1 MKERKLKKKE
11 AMIVSRILEDV
22 NFKYYVEY
30 LLSNKIDKILK
41 TGENKYEKIL
51 MIMGDV
57 MAFVLQNMNKAEE
70 NIDELIMSY
79 RNINQDQVNDMDID
93 EFTSTLKTIF
103 MAGIPNILTDYVDLT
118 EVKKKLKELKKNM
131 EKENY

>member
-30 LLSNKIDKILK
+30 LLSNKIDKILR
-41 TGENKYEKIL
+41 TGENKQEKIL

-57 MAFVLQNMNKAEE
+57 MAFILQNMNKAEE

-103 MAGIPNILTDYVDLT
+103 MAGIPNILADYVDLT

>member
-30 LLSNKIDKILK
+30 LLSNKIDKILR
-41 TGENKYEKIL
+41 TGENKHEKIL

-57 MAFVLQNMNKAEE
+57 MAFILQNMNKAEE

-103 MAGIPNILTDYVDLT
+103 MAGIPNILADYVDLT

>member
-22 NFKYYVEY
+22 NFKYYIEY
-30 LLSNKIDKILK
+30 LLSNKIDKILMS
-41 TGENKYEKIL
+41 GQNKHEKIL
-51 MIMGDV
+51 MLMGDV
-57 MAFVLQNMNKAEE
+57 MAFILQNMNKAEE
-70 NIDELIMSY
+70 NIDDLIKSY
-79 RNINQDQVNDMDID
+79 KKINQEQVDDMDVD
-93 EFTSTLKTIF
+93 EYIGTLKTVF
-103 MAGIPNILTDYVDLT
+103 MAGVPAVIADYVDLT

>member
-41 TGENKYEKIL
+41 TGENKHEKIL

-79 RNINQDQVNDMDID
+79 RNINQAQVDDMDID

-103 MAGIPNILTDYVDLT
+103 MAGIPNILADYVDLT

>member
-30 LLSNKIDKILK
+30 LLSNKIDKILR
-41 TGENKYEKIL
+41 TGENKQEKIL

-57 MAFVLQNMNKAEE
+57 MAFILQNMNKAEE

-79 RNINQDQVNDMDID
+79 RNINQAQVDDMDID

-103 MAGIPNILTDYVDLT
+103 MAGIPNILADYVDLT

-131 EKENY
+131 VKENY

>member
-22 NFKYYVEY
+22 NFKYYIEY
-30 LLSNKIDKILK
+30 LLSNKIDKILMS
-41 TGENKYEKIL
+41 GQNKHEKIL
-51 MIMGDV
+51 MLMGDV
-57 MAFVLQNMNKAEE
+57 MAFILQNMNKAEE

-79 RNINQDQVNDMDID
+79 RNININQVNDMDID
-93 EFTSTLKTIF
+93 EFTSTMKTIF
-103 MAGIPNILTDYVDLT
+103 MAGVPNILADYVDLT